1 MNSRDFY
8 PRICYKKLTGR
19 KVDPYLEPGL
29 LLPLPSAIF
38 RRCKGSANIP
48 PCARAALHKA
58 GDCLSSPSG
67 TSGRINQGEPR
78 RCASTGRTSGNSP
91 KYRSF
96 RNLFVYHSRVSS
108 GSVGIFPSKPLF
120 SAWLWPR
127 NIDSPSEEGRFH
139 IATTCPVSG
148 SFMFLHHNYPSLL
161 SIAVISRHC

>member
-1 MNSRDFY
+1 MTFTPEFAIKNS
-8 PRICYKKLTGR
+8 PEGR
-19 KVDPYLEPGL
+19 LIRTLNRGYC
-29 LLPLPSAIF
+29 
-38 RRCKGSANIP
+38 RRCHQLYFGVAKGVHNFRPAL
-48 PCARAALHKA
+48 ARHSIRP